1 MRNPSGAHARV
12 AFATLPLL
20 LLISSAHARAP
31 QRAPEPKDAEQKR
44 ALQGLDENESDRDTN
59 SAAPAAGPGA
69 DSTPDRHVVRKGD
82 SLWSICELYFRD
94 PWRWP
99 KVWALNPEVT
109 NPHWIFP
116 GQTLRIGGMTQSVP
130 GATPAEEPG
139 NRSLAAPARLPPS
152 KSMALGNGAL
162 REVGFVD
169 AQELAFAGTINGSRE
184 EKILLAS
191 GDQVYIQFAPDKTP
205 KAGQRFTIYQV
216 DSDHPVKD
224 TESSTVLGYLVRI
237 FGDVTIEMLPTGSQ
251 PIAAGTLHDLVQP
264 VERGY
269 RVGPVFHQFKTI
281 KPRANAVGTTA
292 RVVAAVQPNILIVE
306 GMFVV
311 LNRGRR
317 HGVEPGNR
325 LRILRQ
331 GDGYRRIMDP
341 GDLDDERFPPDA
353 VAEVMAVDVRDETS
367 IAWVSGGSRS
377 IRIGDLA
384 DMKKGY

>member
-1 MRNPSGAHARV
+1 MMTTGARV
-12 AFATLPLL
+12 TAALCSLPLL
-20 LLISSAHARAP
+20 LLASAAGARGP
-31 QRAPEPKDAEQKR
+31 QRAPEAKDAEQRR
-44 ALQGLDENESDRDTN
+44 ALQGLNENEPPADSEEPAAD
-59 SAAPAAGPGA
+59 AAPPANL
-69 DSTPDRHVVRKGD
+69 TPERHLVRKGD
-82 SLWSICELYFRD
+82 SLWTICEFYFRD

-130 GATPAEEPG
+130 GAATEEPG
-139 NRSLAAPARLPPS
+139 KPATATARLAPAVS
-152 KSMALGNGAL
+152 HALGNGSL

-184 EKILLAS
+184 EKIMLAS
-191 GDQVYIQFAPDKTP
+191 GDQAFIEFAEDRQP

-216 DSDHPVKD
+216 DRDHPVKD
-224 TESSTVLGYLVRI
+224 AGSSTVLGYVVRI
-237 FGDVTIEMLPTGSQ
+237 FGDLTIDVP
-251 PIAAGTLHDLVQP
+251 PHPRIASGTLRDLVQP

-269 RVGPVFHQFKTI
+269 RVGPVFRQFKTI
-281 KPRANAVGTTA
+281 KPRPNAVGTTA
-292 RVVAAVQPNILIVE
+292 RVIAAVQPNILIAE

-331 GDGYRRIMDP
+331 GDGYRRLMDAS
-341 GDLDDERFPPDA
+341 DLNDERFPPDA
-353 VAEVMAVDVRDETS
+353 VAEVIAVDVRDETS
-367 IAWVSGGSRS
+367 IAWVSGGNRS